1 MNIYDFAINFEIES
15 RKLYEKFA
23 EESGNENL
31 RGVFQGLA
39 EEEKRHENILKQL
52 KEDKK
57 IDEVDSDILST
68 AKKAFELI
76 SKDLTDTKDN
86 VLPQQQVDVYKKAK
100 EIEVDSYKFY
110 TDKAEEAEKPEVEKV
125 FNRLAKEEKKHERII
140 DNIIEM
146 VNRPN
151 TWLEDAEWNHMEDY

>member
-68 AKKAFELI
+68 AKKAFGLI

-86 VLPQQQVDVYKKAK
+86 VLPQQQVDIYKKAK

-110 TDKAEEAEKPEVEKV
+110 TDKAEEAETPEVEKV

>member
-39 EEEKRHENILKQL
+39 EEEKRHENILRQL

-86 VLPQQQVDVYKKAK
+86 VLPQQQVDIYKKAK

-110 TDKAEEAEKPEVEKV
+110 TDKAEETEIPEVEKV
-125 FNRLAKEEKKHERII
+125 FKRLAKEEKKHERII
-140 DNIIEM
+140 ENIIEM

>member
-39 EEEKRHENILKQL
+39 EEEKRHENILRQL

-86 VLPQQQVDVYKKAK
+86 VLPQQQVDIYKKAK

-110 TDKAEEAEKPEVEKV
+110 TDKAEETEIPEVEKV
-125 FNRLAKEEKKHERII
+125 FNRLAKEEKKHEKII

>member
-39 EEEKRHENILKQL
+39 EEEKRHENILRQL

-86 VLPQQQVDVYKKAK
+86 VLPQQQVDIYKKAK

>member
-23 EESGNENL
+23 EESANENL

-39 EEEKRHENILKQL
+39 EEEKRHENILRQL
-52 KEDKK
+52 KENKK

-110 TDKAEEAEKPEVEKV
+110 TDKAEEAETPEVEKV
-125 FNRLAKEEKKHERII
+125 FTRLAKEEKKHERII

>member
-1 MNIYDFAINFEIES
+1 M
-15 RKLYEKFA
+15 
-23 EESGNENL
+23 
-31 RGVFQGLA
+31 
-39 EEEKRHENILKQL
+39 
-52 KEDKK
+52 
-57 IDEVDSDILST
+57 
-68 AKKAFELI
+68 
-76 SKDLTDTKDN
+76 
-86 VLPQQQVDVYKKAK
+86 PQQQVDIYKKAK

-110 TDKAEEAEKPEVEKV
+110 TDKAEEAETPEVEKV

>member
-1 MNIYDFAINFEIES
+1 
-15 RKLYEKFA
+15 
-23 EESGNENL
+23 
-31 RGVFQGLA
+31 VGLA
-39 EEEKRHENILKQL
+39 EEEKRHEDIIRKL
-52 KEDKK
+52 KEEKK

-68 AKKAFELI
+68 AKESFESI
-76 SKDLTDTKDN
+76 ARDLTDTKDN

-100 EIEVDSYKFY
+100 EIEFDSYKFY
-110 TDKAEEAEKPEVEKV
+110 ADKAEETELPEVEKV
-125 FNRLAKEEKKHERII
+125 FMRLAKEEKKHERII

>member
-15 RKLYEKFA
+15 RKLYEKLA

-39 EEEKRHENILKQL
+39 EEEKRHENILRQL

-110 TDKAEEAEKPEVEKV
+110 TDKAEETEIPEVEKV

>member
-39 EEEKRHENILKQL
+39 EEEKRHENILRQL

-68 AKKAFELI
+68 AKKAFGLI

>member
-39 EEEKRHENILKQL
+39 EEEKRHENILRQL

-76 SKDLTDTKDN
+76 SKDLTDRKDN

>member
-39 EEEKRHENILKQL
+39 EEEKRHENILRQL

-86 VLPQQQVDVYKKAK
+86 VLPQQQVDIYKKAK

-110 TDKAEEAEKPEVEKV
+110 TDKAEEAETPEVEKV

>member
-39 EEEKRHENILKQL
+39 EEEKRHENILRQL

-110 TDKAEEAEKPEVEKV
+110 TDKAEEAETPEVEKV

>member
-1 MNIYDFAINFEIES
+1 MDIYEFAINFEIEN

-31 RGVFQGLA
+31 RGVFLGLA
-39 EEEKRHENILKQL
+39 EDEKRHENIIRQL
-52 KEDKK
+52 REKKK

-68 AKKAFELI
+68 AKEAFESI
-76 SKDLTDTKDN
+76 SKDLTDKEDN
-86 VLPQQQVDVYKKAK
+86 VLPEQQVDVYKKAK

-110 TDKAEEAEKPEVEKV
+110 TDKAYKAELPEAKQV
-125 FNRLAKEEKKHERII
+125 FKRLAEEEKKHERII
-140 DNIIEM
+140 DTVIKM

-151 TWLEDAEWNHMEDY
+151 TWLEDAEWNHLEDY